1 MAWKTISDISSYQS
15 DSLAFMNQ
23 LKSAGINGL
32 MVKLTDGT
40 TYLNPKSG
48 NQVSNG
54 LKVFKTVGLYHYY
67 QGSPAAEA
75 NYFIKWVK
83 AFGMDTST
91 PLAIDVEDP
100 SLYGDI
106 TSQIN
111 TFLSIVKA
119 NGYKCR
125 LVYGSASWFNSKKI
139 NYARLTDKNIWVASY
154 GSSQPGVNRTNAWQ
168 FTDNYK
174 GLHVDASYDFDG
186 TLTGERFESIV
197 KPATP
202 AVQNSNFVQD
212 GRFFYSEPGLNAYHD
227 QELTSQ
233 RKVRWGKGSYFY
245 GTIVKV
251 GNRYR
256 IKTAVGYV
264 SAYKDWVKKVE

>member
-23 LKSAGINGL
+23 LKSNGINGL

-48 NQVSNG
+48 NQVGNG
-54 LKVFKTVGLYHYY
+54 LKTFKTVGLYHYY
-67 QGSPAAEA
+67 QGSPTAEA

-83 AFGMDTST
+83 AFGMDAST

-125 LVYGSASWFNSKKI
+125 VVYGSASWFNSKKI
-139 NYARLTDKNIWVASY
+139 NYARLSDKNIWVASY
-154 GSSQPGVNRTNAWQ
+154 GSSQPGVDRTNSWQ

-186 TLTGERFESIV
+186 TLTGERFTSIV
-197 KPATP
+197 QPAKPAAR
-202 AVQNSNFVQD
+202 AVPFVTD
-212 GRFFYSEPGLNAYHD
+212 GRLFYSETGVNAYHD
-227 QELTSQ
+227 QELSSQ
-233 RKVRWGKGSYFY
+233 RRVRWGKGSYFY
-245 GTIVKV
+245 GSTVKV

>member
-1 MAWKTISDISSYQS
+1 MTWKTISDISSYQS

-23 LKSAGINGL
+23 LKSAGIGGL

-48 NQVSNG
+48 NQVGNG
-54 LKVFKTVGLYHYY
+54 LKTFKTVGLYHYY
-67 QGSPAAEA
+67 QGSPTAEA

-83 AFGMDTST
+83 AFRMDAST

-125 LVYGSASWFNSKKI
+125 VVYGSASWFNSKKI
-139 NYARLTDKNIWVASY
+139 NYARLNDKNIWVASY
-154 GSSQPGVNRTNAWQ
+154 GSSQPGVDRTNSWQ

-197 KPATP
+197 KSATP
-202 AVQNSNFVQD
+202 SVQNSNFVQD
-212 GRFFYSEPGLNAYHD
+212 GKLFYSGTGVNVYHD
-227 QELTSQ
+227 PELTSQ
-233 RKVRWGKGSYFY
+233 RKVRFGKGSQFY
-245 GTIVKV
+245 GTVVKL

-256 IKTAVGYV
+256 IQTKLGYV

>member
-40 TYLNPKSG
+40 TYLNPKAG
-48 NQVSNG
+48 NQVGNG
-54 LKVFKTVGLYHYY
+54 LKAFKTVGLYHYY

-83 AFGMDTST
+83 AFGMDAST
-91 PLAIDVEDP
+91 PLAVDVEDP

-125 LVYGSASWFNSKKI
+125 VVYGSASWFNSKKI

-154 GSSQPGVNRTNAWQ
+154 GSSQPGVDRTNAWQ

-197 KPATP
+197 KSATP
-202 AVQNSNFVQD
+202 SVQNSNFVQD
-212 GRFFYSEPGLNAYHD
+212 GKLFYSETGVNVYHD
-227 QELTSQ
+227 PELTSQ
-233 RKVRWGKGSYFY
+233 RKVRFGKGSQFY
-245 GTIVKV
+245 GTVVKA

-256 IKTAVGYV
+256 IQTKLGYV

>member
-23 LKSAGINGL
+23 LKAAGIGGL

-48 NQVSNG
+48 NQVGNG
-54 LKVFKTVGLYHYY
+54 LKTFKTVGLYHYY
-67 QGSPAAEA
+67 QGSPTAEA

-83 AFGMDTST
+83 AFGMDAST

-125 LVYGSASWFNSKKI
+125 VVYGSASWFNSGKI
-139 NYARLTDKNIWVASY
+139 AYARLSDKNIWVASY
-154 GSSQPGVNRTNAWQ
+154 GSSQPGVDNSNAWQ

-186 TLTGERFESIV
+186 TLTGERFTSVV

-202 AVQNSNFVQD
+202 AAKASAFVTD
-212 GRFFYSEPGLNAYHD
+212 GRLFYSETGVNVYHD
-227 QELTSQ
+227 QKLSSQ
-233 RKVRWGKGSYFY
+233 RRVRWGKGSQFY
-245 GTIVKV
+245 GTVVKD

-264 SAYKDWVKKVE
+264 SSYKDWVKKVE